1 MRQTMADRRIITK
14 ATCERYR
21 KSSKKTKGLMLD
33 EFVSQTGY
41 GRCYARWL
49 LRNHGRRV
57 EIHAGVFFEGD
68 ARARPRRPA
77 KRTYGEPILTPLK
90 ELWAMLDYPS
100 SKRFQPALPGLIE
113 RLEACKEI
121 RLAKV
126 VRARLLKISP
136 ATIDRL
142 LKTERAKFTLKGR
155 SHTKPGTLLK
165 HQIPI
170 RTFSDWDDTHP
181 GFLEMDLVGHEG
193 GSAYG
198 EYCFTLD
205 VTDVASGWSEQAA
218 VPNKAQTHVFEALL
232 GIRKRFPIGVL
243 GLHSDNGGEF
253 INDHMRRYC
262 TQERITFTRTRPY
275 RKNDNCHIEQKNWS
289 IVRRFAGYGRYES
302 AQACQA
308 LNELYEVL
316 SDFNN
321 FFLPSLKL
329 KEKTTTGPHTLRR
342 YHPAR
347 TPYERLLQS
356 PHVGQG
362 VKDEMKAHYM
372 TLNPAQ
378 LHRRILALQKQ
389 LCKLTAR
396 TPQPAK
402 ANVS

>member
-1 MRQTMADRRIITK
+1 MRQTMAERRIITK

-21 KSSKKTKGLMLD
+21 KSRKKAKGLMLD

-41 GRCYARWL
+41 TRCYARWL

-57 EIHAGVFFEGD
+57 EIRPGVFLEGD
-68 ARARPRRPA
+68 MRARPRRRV
-77 KRTYGEPILTPLK
+77 KRTYGEQVLAPMK
-90 ELWAMLDYPS
+90 KLWAMLDYPS
-100 SKRFQPALPGLIE
+100 SKRFQPALPGLID

-121 RLAKV
+121 RLNKAI
-126 VRARLLKISP
+126 RAQLLNISA

-142 LKTERAKFTLKGR
+142 LKAERAKFKLKGR

-170 RTFSDWDDTHP
+170 RTFSDWDDTRP

-232 GIRKRFPIGVL
+232 GIRKRFPIAVL

-289 IVRRFAGYGRYES
+289 IVRRFVGYGRYES
-302 AQACQA
+302 AQACQT

-316 SDFNN
+316 GDFNN

-329 KEKTTTGPHTLRR
+329 KEKTTNGPHTLRR

-347 TPYERLLQS
+347 TPYQQLLQS
-356 PHVGQG
+356 PYVDQSE
-362 VKDEMKAHYM
+362 KERMTDLYM
-372 TLNPAQ
+372 TLNPAK
-378 LHRRILALQKQ
+378 LHQQILALQKR
-389 LCKLTAR
+389 LCTLTAR
-396 TPQPAK
+396 VPQPAK
-402 ANVS
+402 VDVS